1 MSEELPPEA
10 RAKLALDI
18 EKDAKSTRLAFGC
31 LALVAF
37 LAVVA
42 AFSTLVLLRG
52 WP

>member
-1 MSEELPPEA
+1 MSELPPET

-31 LALVAF
+31 LALIAF
-37 LAVVA
+37 LAALAAGVA
-42 AFSTLVLLRG
+42 LVLLRG